1 MVNRSGQSPRTWG
14 ILATRSGTITILLVR
29 RAIWTCIGV
38 CLSLTN
44 CCASLVP
51 RRRLPVIVST
61 VEPYR
66 TVVEEL
72 LKSNVEMAT
81 IHSRLVR
88 EHGYRGSYSSVKR
101 FVHRLRPKTPDVCL
115 RIETPPGREAQ
126 VDFGGVGKIRD
137 RATGKLRQAYCFV
150 MTLSYSRHQYAEL
163 VFDQKMQTWIGCHR
177 RAFEFFGG
185 VPEEIVID
193 NLKAAVL
200 KADLDNPTLSV
211 PYTRLAR
218 HYGFLVHP
226 CRVRTPEHKG
236 KVENGVRYVQRSFI
250 AGREFVDIK
259 QANRMLL
266 EWVINEA
273 GVRDH
278 GTTHEAPLK
287 RFAEIESSAMI
298 ELPAEPFEL
307 ARVAQCLLASR
318 NLPPSSSWR
327 CSWMMR

>member
-1 MVNRSGQSPRTWG
+1 M
-14 ILATRSGTITILLVR
+14 LLVR
-29 RAIWTCIGV
+29 RAIWTWVGV

-44 CCASLVP
+44 CCGSWAG
-51 RRRLPVIVST
+51 PVGSG
-61 VEPYR
+61 EPWNHTE
-66 TVVEEL
+66 TVVEL
-72 LKSNVEMAT
+72 LKANVEMAT

-101 FVHRLRPKTPDVCL
+101 FVRRLRPKTPDVCL

-137 RATGKLRQAYCFV
+137 RATGKQAYCFV

-163 VFDQKMQTWIGCHR
+163 VFDQKMETWIGCHR

-200 KADLDNPTLSV
+200 RADLDNPTRV

-236 KVENGVRYVQRSFI
+236 KVRRSLCAAQLHRGQGVRGHRGS
-250 AGREFVDIK
+250 K
-259 QANRMLL
+259 
-266 EWVINEA
+266 
-273 GVRDH
+273 
-278 GTTHEAPLK
+278 P
-287 RFAEIESSAMI
+287 
-298 ELPAEPFEL
+298 
-307 ARVAQCLLASR
+307 
-318 NLPPSSSWR
+318 
-327 CSWMMR
+327 